1 MSKISKKR
9 SKPVHVKET
18 SIYVYL
24 FLLVIL
30 PLILN
35 WKNTNFDYTKLDDT
49 IIVANNYGFFS
60 NFNNVFKAFEKDN
73 FISKEGKG
81 YYRPIQTVSFIIDA
95 QISGEK
101 PDVYH
106 FSNILYHILTVI
118 LLFFILRKLGVRDN
132 ISFFISLLFSVHPL
146 FTDAI
151 AWILG
156 RGDLL
161 AGLFC
166 SIAFLS
172 FMYYTSTKNKL
183 FFLFHSTSFL
193 LALFSKEISVF
204 LPVVLIYYYWF
215 VLRNKYKIRQ
225 LIPFFLVWSFSVCL
239 FFILRQLYLNYQD
252 ILSFKAFINNLP
264 VIPIFLSK
272 LVIPIELSSM
282 PLYDVLFT
290 VVGLILFTAS
300 GIYIWKLKAGNKS
313 LIILGILW
321 FLGFIIPAMFAGLIF
336 AKVHFDYLECRAYVP
351 AIGISIAFG
360 VLLNEIIKGK
370 GINILLKS
378 FIPVIAI
385 FSFISYNYSLEFKD
399 TIALY
404 SSLIKS
410 NPGNAYA
417 LSQRGSEYLKQK
429 NFDLALIDF
438 DNSIKAS
445 PTFSDPY
452 FNKGVIYHFMNDH
465 AQAEHFLSL
474 ALKYDTLY
482 PETASLNE
490 EVYINLS
497 SEKLNLG
504 KYDEMKALLK
514 AGLRKYP
521 DNCSMHNN
529 LGLAYYSTAKFDS
542 AIYEYSKA
550 IKAEQNEFSYYNN
563 RGMAEY
569 NIKDYSYALND
580 FNRTLELKPDFLDA
594 WGNRG
599 MTKVKLNDYEGAIS
613 DLTRAISIKEDIGA
627 VWYYRGVAYSG
638 MNMMKEARAN
648 FEKASSLGYK
658 EAMDASSQKHK

>member
-1 MSKISKKR
+1 MSKITKKR

-30 PLILN
+30 PLLLN
-35 WKNTNFDYTKLDDT
+35 WKNINFDYTKLDDT
-49 IIVANNYGFFS
+49 IIVANNHDFLS
-60 NFNNVFKAFEKDN
+60 NFNNVSQAFKRDN
-73 FISKEGKG
+73 FMVQNGKG
-81 YYRPIQTVSFIIDA
+81 YYRPIQTVSFIIDT

-101 PDVYH
+101 PDIYH
-106 FSNILYHILTVI
+106 FSNIFYHILTVI
-118 LLFFILRKLGVRDN
+118 VFFFLLRKLGVRDN
-132 ISFFISLLFSVHPL
+132 ISFFISLLFSIHPL

-151 AWILG
+151 AWIPG

-166 SIAFLS
+166 SVSFLS
-172 FMYYTSTKNKL
+172 FIYYISTKNKWY
-183 FFLFHSTSFL
+183 FFFHSAAFI

-215 VLRNKYKIRQ
+215 VIRNKYKIRL
-225 LIPFFLVWSFSVCL
+225 LIPFIFVWSFSVCL
-239 FFILRQLYLNYQD
+239 FFLLRHLFLNYQD
-252 ILSFKAFINNLP
+252 LLSFKAFISNLP
-264 VIPIFLSK
+264 VIPIFLGK
-272 LVIPIELSSM
+272 LVIPLGLSPM
-282 PLYDVLFT
+282 PLYDILFT
-290 VVGLILFTAS
+290 VVGLILFLSS

-313 LIILGILW
+313 LIILGIVW

-336 AKVHFDYLECRAYVP
+336 AKVHSDYLECRAYLP
-351 AIGISIAFG
+351 SIGIFIALS

-378 FIPVIAI
+378 FIPVIVI
-385 FSFISYNYSLEFKD
+385 FSFISYNYSGDFTD
-399 TIALY
+399 TIAFY
-404 SSLIKS
+404 TSLIKS

-417 LSQRGSEYLKQK
+417 LSQRGSEYLNTK
-429 NFDLALIDF
+429 NFDLALADF

-452 FNKGVIYHFMNDH
+452 FNKGAIYHFMNDH
-465 AQAEHFLSL
+465 LKAEHFLSL
-474 ALKYDTLY
+474 ALNYDTLY

-490 EVYINLS
+490 NVYINLS

-529 LGLAYYSTAKFDS
+529 LGLAYYSTGKFDS
-542 AIYEYSKA
+542 AIYEYNKA
-550 IKAEQNEFSYYNN
+550 IKTEQNEFSYYNN

-569 NIKDYSYALND
+569 NIKDFASALND
-580 FNRTLELKPDFLDA
+580 FNKTLELKPDFLD
-594 WGNRG
+594 
-599 MTKVKLNDYEGAIS
+599 
-613 DLTRAISIKEDIGA
+613 
-627 VWYYRGVAYSG
+627 
-638 MNMMKEARAN
+638 
-648 FEKASSLGYK
+648 
-658 EAMDASSQKHK
+658 